1 MGKLDKLK
9 SQIPPGFPGIIDQK
23 SFGKNGDRHVLQNEG
38 TGIDPDSPA
47 KH

>member
-9 SQIPPGFPGIIDQK
+9 SQIIDQK
-23 SFGKNGDRHVLQNEG
+23 SFGKNGDRHVLPERRHR
-38 TGIDPDSPA
+38 IDPDSPA